1 MPNKKG
7 DTEITIPTF
16 ESMQFIHS
24 DDESQIIIRS
34 ATGTITIKCF
44 SNHEKCVSEGQPG
57 WLKFKR

>member
-44 SNHEKCVSEGQPG
+44 SHHKKCVSEGQPG
-57 WLKFKR
+57 